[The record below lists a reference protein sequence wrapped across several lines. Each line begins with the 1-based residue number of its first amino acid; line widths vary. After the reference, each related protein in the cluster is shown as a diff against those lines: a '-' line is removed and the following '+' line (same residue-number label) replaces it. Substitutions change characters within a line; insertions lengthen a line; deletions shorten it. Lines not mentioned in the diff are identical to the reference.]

1 MMKNGDGMKSIEWGA
16 FKALAVA
23 GLVKDVKIIAS
34 PDGFSLESARHG
46 VLFTKRGERRY
57 WANLN
62 NLLRA
67 LHESGIDRFTLEGLQ
82 SWQSGAGKTEE

>member
-1 MMKNGDGMKSIEWGA
+1 MESIQWRE
-16 FKALAVA
+16 FVILARG
-23 GLVKDVKIIAS
+23 GLVKDLRIIAS
-34 PDGFSLESARHG
+34 PNGFSLESARHG

-57 WANLN
+57 WASLN

-82 SWQSGAGKTEE
+82 SWQSGKGKEGK

>member
-1 MMKNGDGMKSIEWGA
+1 MNSIQWKE
-16 FKALAVA
+16 FVILAQG
-23 GLVKDVKIIAS
+23 GLVRDLRIIAS
-34 PDGFSLESARHG
+34 RDGFSLESARHG

-82 SWQSGAGKTEE
+82 SWQSNREKTSE

>member
-1 MMKNGDGMKSIEWGA
+1 MI
-16 FKALAVA
+16 LARG
-23 GLVKDVKIIAS
+23 GLVKDLRIIAS
-34 PDGFSLESARHG
+34 RDGFSLESTRHG

-57 WANLN
+57 WASLN

-82 SWQSGAGKTEE
+82 SWQSGKGKEGK